1 MKDKV
6 DLARGWFSKADSDLA
21 AARLTL
27 AASGPYDTACFH
39 AQQAVEKLMKGFLA
53 YHGEPFPF
61 SHSLDRLAPLCEK
74 VSSALSLSTPEII
87 GLTDYATSLR
97 YDADFWPTQTVAAEA
112 VAVAEHVRAMILA
125 VLPSECSP

>member
-6 DLARGWFSKADSDLA
+6 DLAKGWFSKADSDLA

-27 AASGPYDTACFH
+27 ASSGPFDTACFH
-39 AQQAVEKLMKGFLA
+39 AQQAAEKLMKGFLA
-53 YHGEPFPF
+53 YHTQPFPF
-61 SHSLDRLAPLCEK
+61 THALDKLAPLCEQ
-74 VSSALSLSTPEII
+74 VNPALSLSTPEII

-97 YDADFWPTQTVAAEA
+97 YDADFWPTQAAATDA
-112 VAVAEHVRAMILA
+112 VAVAERVRAAILT